1 MAHFFEQLA
10 AGLYLYSA
18 GRRQKGTCSQT
29 AQYTAC
35 FSHQRSVAWRRAT
48 VFGMGTAAW
57 CRTGRAGFL
66 QKGEASGIRG
76 SKNWPGKAAAYV
88 FGSADLFYGDVFLDL
103 FPQRI
108 GIDGS
113 DLSEKYVYQVERISV
128 LETVFVHDGIG
139 KNAVFHCS
147 RWDCSAAWNRFDF

>member
-35 FSHQRSVAWRRAT
+35 FSYQRSVAWRRAA

-76 SKNWPGKAAAYV
+76 NKNWPGKAAAYA

-147 RWDCSAAWNRFDF
+147 CWDCSAVWN